1 MSNIELANQ
10 YFQQSDFIKA
20 GQLYR
25 QLLMENKHNLSALW
39 GLGNVALASDS
50 YQRAYDIFDRC
61 LSLNSNLPQ
70 LHLSSAQAC
79 IHLTLFDKAEQALLK
94 AYQLNTMFI
103 PTLFKLATYYCES
116 GNYECSQRYIDE
128 WRTIEPDNVSAFG
141 LLVRMKKLSF
151 NDASSIDYITTMQ
164 LKLNSSSHNLSKK
177 QQVTLHFSFAELY
190 HDAQQY
196 QKAFTCFALAN
207 KLQRED
213 IDFTVND
220 MQDYFNSLLDVFD
233 EKWLAPVKFST
244 DSPFNK
250 PTLTPIFIV
259 GQPRSGSTLLEQML
273 LGHSQISSGGELPFL
288 AGDIAQ
294 GLHQLTGKNF
304 PEACRLLNQPQ
315 REKLAAHYLK
325 SLQSLAPSSN
335 YIIDKMPANYQS
347 IGLIKMLMPHAKI
360 VHITRDPIDVSWSI
374 FRNHFESLE
383 PYFCSLPEIAQY
395 HQRYQTVMKHW
406 EKVIPTFIHTI
417 AYKDLILNPEQEIEN
432 ILAFCQL
439 DFEED
444 CFNLSSGK
452 RHISTLSDI
461 QLRTG
466 IKQNRESSWLPYKE
480 FLKPLF
486 DALSTN
492 YQCDHYD

>member
-1 MSNIELANQ
+1 M
-10 YFQQSDFIKA
+10 
-20 GQLYR
+20 
-25 QLLMENKHNLSALW
+25 
-39 GLGNVALASDS
+39 
-50 YQRAYDIFDRC
+50 
-61 LSLNSNLPQ
+61 
-70 LHLSSAQAC
+70 
-79 IHLTLFDKAEQALLK
+79 
-94 AYQLNTMFI
+94 
-103 PTLFKLATYYCES
+103 
-116 GNYECSQRYIDE
+116 
-128 WRTIEPDNVSAFG
+128 
-141 LLVRMKKLSF
+141 
-151 NDASSIDYITTMQ
+151 
-164 LKLNSSSHNLSKK
+164 
-177 QQVTLHFSFAELY
+177 
-190 HDAQQY
+190 
-196 QKAFTCFALAN
+196 
-207 KLQRED
+207 
-213 IDFTVND
+213 
-220 MQDYFNSLLDVFD
+220 
-233 EKWLAPVKFST
+233 
-244 DSPFNK
+244 
-250 PTLTPIFIV
+250 